1 MPIAY
6 HLFPLFCH
14 TNVKNSWKHF
24 CHRHCFHF
32 VCLFSSTENWDVSR
46 ARLFCFVARPALLYS
61 VFVLI
66 SWKNVWFDEIFHVFT
81 EKCCDLTNFL
91 TRNVWLLAHK
101 IGMAIFLWRFVEFCI
116 NSLMIAVLG
125 LGFGKLKH
133 DDEELSLTLG
143 IISWN
148 LDISRQLA
156 DVSNQEESCLH
167 QF

>member
-1 MPIAY
+1 MLKIRENISVFI
-6 HLFPLFCH
+6 LFVYFRQLK
-14 TNVKNSWKHF
+14 TNW
-24 CHRHCFHF
+24 
-32 VCLFSSTENWDVSR
+32 EISR
-46 ARLFCFVARPALLYS
+46 ARLFYFGARTALLFS

-81 EKCCDLTNFL
+81 KKRCDLTNFL

-133 DDEELSLTLG
+133 DDEEFSLTLG

-156 DVSNQEESCLH
+156 DVSDQEESCLH

>member
-1 MPIAY
+1 MLKI
-6 HLFPLFCH
+6 
-14 TNVKNSWKHF
+14 
-24 CHRHCFHF
+24 R
-32 VCLFSSTENWDVSR
+32 ENI
-46 ARLFCFVARPALLYS
+46 S
-61 VFVLI
+61 VFILFVYFRQL
-66 SWKNVWFDEIFHVFT
+66 KT
-81 EKCCDLTNFL
+81 EKFRVHACFLLALNARSFTQFLFWFQKSCDLTKPFTFSRKKSCHLTNVL

>member
-1 MPIAY
+1 MLKCRSLITY
-6 HLFPLFCH
+6 FLFFVTQMLKIRENISVTDTVFILF
-14 TNVKNSWKHF
+14 VYFRQLK
-24 CHRHCFHF
+24 
-32 VCLFSSTENWDVSR
+32 TETFRVH
-46 ARLFCFVARPALLYS
+46 ACFVLSRDPRSFTQFL
-61 VFVLI
+61 F
-66 SWKNVWFDEIFHVFT
+66 WFHEKNVWFDEIFHVFT
-81 EKCCDLTNFL
+81 KKCCDLTNFL

-156 DVSNQEESCLH
+156 DVSSQE
-167 QF
+167 